1 MPDETER
8 FTPPRPAIPVA
19 RTKQGEPESFA
30 LQQVRAVDTPNA
42 NQMNSPEN
50 RAAGKQIAEMTR
62 SLRAKKAWQTRRAN
76 ATVKSM
82 PKRKTGR
89 LPELAAPYGSDPYK
103 QLADHHRTATF
114 TAKEA
119 VELARLM
126 VDYPFLRRLVE

>member
-1 MPDETER
+1 MTDETER

-19 RTKQGEPESFA
+19 RTKQRVADAE
-30 LQQVRAVDTPNA
+30 A

-62 SLRAKKAWQTRRAN
+62 SLRAKKAWQTRRAH
-76 ATVKSM
+76 ATVKST
-82 PKRKTGR
+82 PKRKAGKSP
-89 LPELAAPYGSDPYK
+89 LLAAPYGSDPYK

-114 TAKEA
+114 TVQEA